1 MQQVTLSLVA
11 GLALSGTYALIALG
25 LVLAFRA
32 TATLNFAHGELMVLP
47 AFIVG
52 KWELSHHGQFWI
64 SAVIGLA
71 VSAAICVAFYVLV
84 LQRLT
89 GRPPFLAL
97 IATFGLAGMLDGI
110 LTLLYGQTQYSIT
123 MRFLPSGFVSIGG
136 VKASSSSL
144 ILTGFTFVLALAVI
158 AVIQLTPL
166 GLRVRA
172 AGQDA
177 ALASQGGIAIRR
189 IYIGSWAVAG
199 VLAGVAG
206 IVYGATNNVGTSIT
220 TVALSAFPAILLGG
234 LDSIEGALAGS
245 VIVGVGQGFVTTY
258 LGGQYLTVITY
269 ALLLVVLLVRPQGL
283 FGTRSVVRA

>member
-1 MQQVTLSLVA
+1 MQQVTLSLIS
-11 GLALSGTYALIALG
+11 GLSLGGTYALISLG

-32 TATLNFAHGELMVLP
+32 TATLNFAHGELMVFP

-52 KWELSHHGQFWI
+52 KWELSHPGQFWI
-64 SAVIGLA
+64 PAVVGLL
-71 VSAAICVAFYVLV
+71 VSAAICVVFYVVV

-89 GRPPFLAL
+89 GKPLFLAL

-110 LTLLYGQTQYSIT
+110 LTLLYGESQYSIA
-123 MRFLPSGFVSIGG
+123 MSFLPPGFVSVGG
-136 VKASSSSL
+136 VKVTSASL
-144 ILTGFTFVLALAVI
+144 ILTGFAIALALAVI
-158 AVIQLTPL
+158 AVIRFTPL

-177 ALASQGGIAIRR
+177 VLASQGGIAIRR
-189 IYIGSWAVAG
+189 IYIGSWAAAG

-206 IVYGATNNVGTSIT
+206 IIYGATNNVGSSIT

-234 LDSIEGALAGS
+234 LDSIEGALVGS
-245 VIVGVGQGFVTTY
+245 LIVGLGQGFVTTY

-269 ALLLVVLLVRPQGL
+269 VFLLVILLVRPQGL
-283 FGTRSVVRA
+283 FGTRAVVRA